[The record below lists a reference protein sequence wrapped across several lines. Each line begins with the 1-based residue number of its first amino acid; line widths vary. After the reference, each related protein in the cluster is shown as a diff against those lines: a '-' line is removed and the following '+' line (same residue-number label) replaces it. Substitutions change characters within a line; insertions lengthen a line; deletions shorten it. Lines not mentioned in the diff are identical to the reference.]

1 MALKLQ
7 LAHCDACDG
16 YYSSTVLNPK
26 NINHPDIVDHYFYH
40 GEPWFTLDQ
49 KTFDESVDRQSG
61 SIQTVDLDEHIKDD
75 QRYCT
80 CIKKANH
87 KKEHLYYLAPNSTR
101 NHKALNDYV
110 DQDIYFYDLYITY
123 NNFHQDIPTRQAI

>member
-26 NINHPDIVDHYFYH
+26 NINHPDIIDHYFYH

-49 KTFDESVDRQSG
+49 KTFDEALDRQAG

-80 CIKKANH
+80 CGKKT
-87 KKEHLYYLAPNSTR
+87 KRIKEHLYYLAPSNNRSK
-101 NHKALNDYV
+101 KALTEYV
-110 DQDIYFYDLYITY
+110 NQDIYFYDLYITY

>member
-7 LAHCDACDG
+7 LAQCDACGG

-61 SIQTVDLDEHIKDD
+61 RIQTVDFDEHIKDD

-80 CIKKANH
+80 CVKETNH
-87 KKEHLYYLAPNSTR
+87 KKEHLYYLAP
-101 NHKALNDYV
+101 KLNRKVLIEYV